1 MLDIK
6 FIRENPDMVLA
17 AIKNKKA
24 EPVDLD
30 ALFTLADKRK
40 EVIQKIDEV
49 NRLRN
54 EAQNSRNIEEGK
66 RLKDQLQELETQ
78 KTTLDAEYVGMMIK
92 LPNIPTVDTPVG
104 KDEDE
109 NKVVREWGEKPQF
122 AFTPKDHATLGK
134 DLGIINTE
142 KATEVSGPR
151 FSYLMGDL
159 VLLEWAMMQ
168 FAMSVLINEAKLK
181 EIADAE
187 GLTVS
192 TKPFV
197 PVLPPVMIKKPVQ
210 VRMARYMKD
219 EDHYLF
225 PNDDLMLI
233 GSAEH
238 TLGPLHMDEIIPEAD
253 LPIRYVGFSTAFRRE
268 AGTYGKD
275 TAGILRQHQFN
286 KMEMESFTL
295 PEHGMQEQDFLVA
308 IQEYFLRSL
317 NLPHQRILVC
327 TGDMGFPDQRQID
340 IETWVPTQQ
349 KFRETHSADYIG
361 GFQARRLNTRVK
373 RADGTV
379 EHVHMN
385 DATALAERPLIAILE
400 CNQQADGSVKVPDVL
415 APFMGKDVI
424 KKR

>member
-6 FIRENPDMVLA
+6 FIRENPDIVRA
-17 AIKNKKA
+17 AIKNKKG

-30 ALFTLADKRK
+30 ALFTLADSRK
-40 EVIQKIDEV
+40 ELMQKIDET

-54 EAQNSRNIEEGK
+54 EAQNSRNIDEGK
-66 RLKDQLQELETQ
+66 RLKDVLQELETR
-78 KTTLDAEYVGMMIK
+78 KSALDAEYVSMMIK
-92 LPNIPTVDTPVG
+92 LPNVPSVDTPIG
-104 KDEDE
+104 TDEAE

-142 KATEVSGPR
+142 KATEVSGSR

-168 FAMSVLINEAKLK
+168 FAMSVLVNEAKLK

-210 VRMARYMKD
+210 VRMARYLKD

-275 TAGILRQHQFN
+275 TTGILRQHQFN

-373 RADGTV
+373 RADGTI

-400 CNQQADGSVKVPDVL
+400 CNQQADGTVKVPQVL
-415 APFMGKDVI
+415 VPFMGKDVI
-424 KKR
+424 RKR

>member
-6 FIRENPDMVLA
+6 FIRENPDIVRA
-17 AIKNKKA
+17 AIKNKKG

-30 ALFTLADKRK
+30 ALFALADSRK
-40 EVIQKIDEV
+40 ELTQKIDET

-54 EAQNSRNIEEGK
+54 EAQNSRNVEEGK
-66 RLKDQLQELETQ
+66 RLKDVLQELETR
-78 KTTLDAEYVGMMIK
+78 KSALDAEYVSMMIK
-92 LPNIPTVDTPVG
+92 LPNVPSVDTPIG
-104 KDEDE
+104 KDENE

-134 DLGIINTE
+134 ELGIINSE
-142 KATEVSGPR
+142 KATEVSGSR

-168 FAMSVLINEAKLK
+168 FAMSVLVNEAKLK

-210 VRMARYMKD
+210 VRMARYLKD

-275 TAGILRQHQFN
+275 TTGILRQHQFN

-308 IQEYFLRSL
+308 IQEYLLRSL

-373 RADGTV
+373 RADGTI

-400 CNQQADGSVKVPDVL
+400 CNQQADGTVKVPQVL
-415 APFMGKDVI
+415 VPFMGKEVI
-424 KKR
+424 RKR

>member
-6 FIRENPDMVLA
+6 FIRENPDIVRA
-17 AIKNKKA
+17 AIKNKKG

-30 ALFTLADKRK
+30 ALFTLADSRK
-40 EVIQKIDEV
+40 ELMQKIDET

-54 EAQNSRNIEEGK
+54 EAQNSRNVDEGK
-66 RLKDQLQELETQ
+66 RLKDVLQELETR
-78 KTTLDAEYVGMMIK
+78 KSALDAEYVSMMIK
-92 LPNIPTVDTPVG
+92 LPNVPSVDTPIG
-104 KDEDE
+104 ADEAE

-142 KATEVSGPR
+142 KATEVSGSR

-168 FAMSVLINEAKLK
+168 FAMSVLVNEAKLK

-210 VRMARYMKD
+210 VRMARYLKD

-275 TAGILRQHQFN
+275 TTGILRQHQFN

-373 RADGTV
+373 RADGTI

-400 CNQQADGSVKVPDVL
+400 CNQQADGTVKVPQVL
-415 APFMGKDVI
+415 VPFMGKDVI
-424 KKR
+424 RKR

>member
-6 FIRENPDMVLA
+6 FIRENPDIVRA
-17 AIKNKKA
+17 AIKNKKG

-30 ALFTLADKRK
+30 ALFTLADSRK
-40 EVIQKIDEV
+40 ELMQKIDET

-54 EAQNSRNIEEGK
+54 EAQNSRNVDEGK
-66 RLKDQLQELETQ
+66 RLKDVLQELETR
-78 KTTLDAEYVGMMIK
+78 KSALDAEYVSMMIK
-92 LPNIPTVDTPVG
+92 LPNVPSVDTPIG
-104 KDEDE
+104 TDEAE

-142 KATEVSGPR
+142 KATEVSGSR

-168 FAMSVLINEAKLK
+168 FAMSVLVNEAKLK

-210 VRMARYMKD
+210 VRMARYLKD

-275 TAGILRQHQFN
+275 TTGILRQHQFN

-373 RADGTV
+373 RADGTI

-400 CNQQADGSVKVPDVL
+400 CNQQADGTVKVPQVL
-415 APFMGKDVI
+415 VPFMGKDMI
-424 KKR
+424 RKR

>member
-6 FIRENPDMVLA
+6 FIRENPDIVRA
-17 AIKNKKA
+17 ALKNKKA
-24 EPVDLD
+24 APVDLD
-30 ALFTLADKRK
+30 TLFVLADKRK
-40 EVIQKIDEV
+40 ALAQKVDDIQ
-49 NRLRN
+49 RQRN
-54 EAQNSRNIEEGK
+54 DAQNARNVDEGK
-66 RLKDQLQELETQ
+66 RLKDELQTLETE
-78 KTTLDAEYVGMMIK
+78 KADLDKEYVGMMIK
-92 LPNIPTVDTPVG
+92 IPNIPSVDTPLG
-104 KDEDE
+104 KDESE
-109 NKVVREWGEKPQF
+109 NKITREWGEKPEF

-134 DLGIINTE
+134 ELGIINSE
-142 KATEVSGPR
+142 KAAEVSGAR

-168 FAMSVLINEAKLK
+168 FAMSVVTSEAKLK

-192 TKPFV
+192 TKPFI

-210 VRMARYMKD
+210 VRMARYMTD
-219 EDHYLF
+219 EEHYLF

-238 TLGPLHMDEIIPEAD
+238 TLGALHMDEVVPEAQ
-253 LPIRYVGFSTAFRRE
+253 LPLRYVGFSTAFRRE

-286 KMEMESFTL
+286 KLEMESFTL
-295 PEHGMQEQDFLVA
+295 PENGMQEQDFLVA
-308 IQEYFLRSL
+308 IQEYLMRAL
-317 NLPHQRILVC
+317 KLPHQRVLVC

-340 IETWVPTQQ
+340 IETWIPTQG

-373 RADGTV
+373 RTDGTV

-385 DATALAERPLIAILE
+385 DATAMAERPLIAILE
-400 CNQQADGSVKVPDVL
+400 NYQQADGTVKVPDVL
-415 APFMGKDVI
+415 VPFMGKDVI
-424 KKR
+424 KK

>member
-6 FIRENPDMVLA
+6 FIRENPDIVRA
-17 AIKNKKA
+17 AIKNKKG

-30 ALFTLADKRK
+30 TLFALADSRK
-40 EVIQKIDEV
+40 ELTQKIDET

-54 EAQNSRNIEEGK
+54 EAQNSRNVEEGK
-66 RLKDQLQELETQ
+66 RLKDVLQELETR
-78 KTTLDAEYVGMMIK
+78 KSALDAEYVSMMIK
-92 LPNIPTVDTPVG
+92 LPNVPSVDTPIG
-104 KDEDE
+104 KDENE

-134 DLGIINTE
+134 ELGIINSE
-142 KATEVSGPR
+142 KATEVSGSR

-168 FAMSVLINEAKLK
+168 FAMSVLVNEAKLK

-210 VRMARYMKD
+210 VRMARYLKD

-275 TAGILRQHQFN
+275 TTGILRQHQFN

-308 IQEYFLRSL
+308 IQEYLLRSL

-373 RADGTV
+373 RADGTI

-400 CNQQADGSVKVPDVL
+400 CNQQADGTIKVPQVL
-415 APFMGKDVI
+415 VPFMGKEVI
-424 KKR
+424 RKR

>member
-6 FIRENPDMVLA
+6 FIRENPDIVRA
-17 AIKNKKA
+17 AIKNKKG

-30 ALFTLADKRK
+30 ALFALADSRK
-40 EVIQKIDEV
+40 ELTQKIDET

-54 EAQNSRNIEEGK
+54 EAQNSRNVEEGK
-66 RLKDQLQELETQ
+66 RLKDVLQELETR
-78 KTTLDAEYVGMMIK
+78 KSALDAEYVSMMIK
-92 LPNIPTVDTPVG
+92 LPNVPSVDTPIG
-104 KDEDE
+104 KVENE
-109 NKVVREWGEKPQF
+109 NKVVRDWGEKPQF

-134 DLGIINTE
+134 ELGIINSE
-142 KATEVSGPR
+142 KATEVSGSR

-168 FAMSVLINEAKLK
+168 FAMSVLVNEAKLK

-210 VRMARYMKD
+210 VRMARYLKD

-275 TAGILRQHQFN
+275 TTGILRQHQFN

-308 IQEYFLRSL
+308 IQEYLLCSL

-373 RADGTV
+373 RADGTI

-400 CNQQADGSVKVPDVL
+400 CNQQADGTVKVPQVL
-415 APFMGKDVI
+415 VPFMGKEVI
-424 KKR
+424 RKR

>member
-6 FIRENPDMVLA
+6 FIRENPDIVRA
-17 AIKNKKA
+17 AIKNKKG

-30 ALFTLADKRK
+30 ALFALADSRK
-40 EVIQKIDEV
+40 ELTQKIDET

-54 EAQNSRNIEEGK
+54 EAQNSRNVEEGK
-66 RLKDQLQELETQ
+66 RLKDALQELEAR
-78 KTTLDAEYVGMMIK
+78 KSALDAEYVSMMIK
-92 LPNIPTVDTPVG
+92 LPNVPSVDTPIG
-104 KDEDE
+104 KDDTE

-134 DLGIINTE
+134 ELGIINSE
-142 KATEVSGPR
+142 KATEVSGSR

-168 FAMSVLINEAKLK
+168 FAMSVLVNEAKLK
-181 EIADAE
+181 EIAEAD

-210 VRMARYMKD
+210 VRMARYLKD

-275 TAGILRQHQFN
+275 TTGILRQHQFN

-373 RADGTV
+373 RADGTI

-400 CNQQADGSVKVPDVL
+400 CNQQADGSIKVPQVL
-415 APFMGKDVI
+415 VPFMGKDVI
-424 KKR
+424 TKR